1 MSIESLLHSPIEEM
15 MKTLMKFGCQT
26 LLLIGILGGCEE
38 KYDLSTLP
46 KQGGSDPDTSYK
58 QVSPAFAGFDG
69 PQDIMVGN
77 DQLLYVA
84 DTRANRVVM
93 MNLAGAQL
101 SARSILHPVSLA
113 QDTRL
118 DLLVGG
124 EVVASNGD
132 TVGALF
138 RIHLVSTSPDSGHR
152 LDLARI
158 DTVWRE
164 LTRPPRRF
172 PGITALPN
180 NEWLAVRTGPDNSS
194 FIDPDARVLLFN
206 RNDVFLTPLSEF
218 ATGTGTGITN
228 INFPTSIASFPG
240 VKDFVLAQSS
250 VGVAYG
256 AIWMRYDST
265 SEFEGWIPKFDP
277 ANGIGRFID
286 FVRPNRFQEPEAVA
300 IDRARRDVFIADAI
314 LDSVF
319 KFNSRGTLKGESFGR
334 YRSVDGG
341 DTVMQQPT
349 GLAFFNKILYVA
361 DARRGAI
368 LRFILTSDLPR

>member
-1 MSIESLLHSPIEEM
+1 
-15 MKTLMKFGCQT
+15 MKTLKRSGWRA
-26 LLLIGILGGCEE
+26 LLIFGVLAGCGE
-38 KYDLSTLP
+38 KYTPPTFPHQGTST
-46 KQGGSDPDTSYK
+46 QDTSFV
-58 QVSPAFAGFDG
+58 QISPAFAGFDG
-69 PQDIMVGN
+69 PQDVMIGN

-93 MNLAGAQL
+93 MNLAGAPL
-101 SARSILHPVSLA
+101 SERSMLHPVSLA

-132 TVGALF
+132 TVGAVF
-138 RIHLVSTSPDSGHR
+138 RIHLVSTSPDSAHR

-158 DTVWRE
+158 DTVWKE
-164 LTRPPRRF
+164 LARPQRRF
-172 PGITALPN
+172 PGITALPD

-206 RNDVFLTPLSEF
+206 KHDVFLTPLSEF
-218 ATGTGTGITN
+218 STGTGTGISN

-265 SEFEGWIPKFDP
+265 SEFEGWVPKWDP
-277 ANGIGRFID
+277 ANGIDRFVD
-286 FVRPNRFQEPEAVA
+286 FVRPNRFQQPEAVA
-300 IDRARRDVFIADAI
+300 IDRARRDVFIADAT

-334 YRSVDGG
+334 YRSVVGG

-349 GLAFFNKILYVA
+349 GLAFFNKVLYVA
-361 DARRGAI
+361 DARRGVI
-368 LRFILTSDLPR
+368 LRYILTSDLPR

>member
-1 MSIESLLHSPIEEM
+1 
-15 MKTLMKFGCQT
+15 MKTLVKFGCQT
-26 LLLIGILGGCEE
+26 LLLVGILAGCEE

-46 KQGGSDPDTSYK
+46 KQGKLEADTSYK
-58 QVSPAFAGFDG
+58 QVSPAFVGFDG
-69 PQDIMVGN
+69 PQDVMIGI

-101 SARSILHPVSLA
+101 SARYILHPVSLA

-118 DLLVGG
+118 DLLIGG
-124 EVVASNGD
+124 EIVASNGD
-132 TVGALF
+132 TVAALF
-138 RIHLVSTSPDSGHR
+138 RIHLVSTSPDSAHR

-158 DTVWRE
+158 DTVWKE
-164 LTRPPRRF
+164 LARPQRRF
-172 PGITALPN
+172 PGITALPDN
-180 NEWLAVRTGPDNSS
+180 DWLVVRTGPDNSS

-206 RNDVFLTPLSEF
+206 KDDVFVTPLSEF

-277 ANGIGRFID
+277 ANGIDRFVD
-286 FVRPNRFQEPEAVA
+286 FVKPNRYQQPEAVA
-300 IDRARRDVFIADAI
+300 IDRASRDVFIADAT

-319 KFNSRGTLKGESFGR
+319 KFNSRGALKRESFGR
-334 YRSVDGG
+334 YRSVVHG

-361 DARRGAI
+361 DARRNTI